1 MCKKEKEEK
10 KRKEKLVDM
19 MIQILR
25 CHSEGFVA

>member
-10 KRKEKLVDM
+10 KRKEKLDNM

-25 CHSEGFVA
+25 CQSEGFVA